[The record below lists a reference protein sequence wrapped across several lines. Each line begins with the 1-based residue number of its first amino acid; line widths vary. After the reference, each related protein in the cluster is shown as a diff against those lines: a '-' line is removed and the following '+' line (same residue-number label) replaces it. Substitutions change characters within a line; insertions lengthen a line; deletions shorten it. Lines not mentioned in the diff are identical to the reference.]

1 MQLISSPLRA
11 FGLGVFF
18 LAFFPSVVLAKT
30 FGDIVDQLV
39 GVINTAIPVV
49 GGLILLVFFW
59 GVFKY
64 IFSSADSTEK
74 GRGKEVIV
82 WGLVALFVAFSIWG
96 LVSVLQST
104 IIR

>member
-1 MQLISSPLRA
+1 MI
-11 FGLGVFF
+11 GLSVFF
-18 LAFFPSVVLAKT
+18 IAFFPSVVLAKT
-30 FGDIVDQLV
+30 FADIVGELV

-49 GGLILLVFFW
+49 SGLVLLAFFW

-64 IFSSADSTEK
+64 VFSSADSTEK
-74 GRGKEVIV
+74 GQAKEVIV

-96 LVSVLQST
+96 LVAVLENT

>member
-1 MQLISSPLRA
+1 MWFGILISIFIPSFA
-11 FGLGVFF
+11 F
-18 LAFFPSVVLAKT
+18 AKT
-30 FGDIVDQLV
+30 FGDIVGELV

-49 GGLILLVFFW
+49 GGLILLAFGW

-74 GRGKEVIV
+74 GQAKEVIV

-96 LVSVLQST
+96 LVAVLQNT
-104 IIR
+104 IVG